1 MVGGLRQPNS
11 THVAPRNAA
20 SPPQARAPFEPN
32 RWQHQPLP
40 CCGDETAQG
49 KVQGQARS
57 SLLPTAAPFYPRLS
71 VLQNYDD
78 RGDLYAAH
86 PDSMKTVTVADYYFD
101 VALMDQVKFSRP
113 HIDVMVG
120 GAHPCSALVDS
131 GASITVLQYDFF
143 LTIPEMQRCGEAIMI
158 RNIHEDAF
166 PTHGLFRTTIS
177 TPYDTSGSG
186 LHNARIEVH
195 VAPRLI
201 TKLILGCDFLYKYA
215 AHTQFHK
222 SGSYKVLFNQP
233 SLPEVTTG
241 RSMFANSAT
250 VDGQLVQVAAA
261 TPLDAPGGVT
271 PRMSA
276 VQEKDP
282 ALDTFLLYPKSDTE
296 LLYGDTRKITAII
309 GTPANMHLS
318 PGATVLVTGAA
329 APNPG
334 VLTEGIMSVKAN
346 NTVDMLITNTASH
359 NMVLKAN
366 RPIQG
371 AVAELLNK
379 DNADYFEVS
388 VDDLQTMS
396 LTYPAVAAA
405 EEVSPDNDL
414 SKQAKSIMDSQLQSA
429 KSDAHQLQLMKSAY
443 QAAVCSLRESGRP
456 APGTRTPP
464 SAPPSTEKRQ
474 AIVDQFNREG
484 IDPQV
489 RQQYLDLL
497 FRHHDILSQSKWD
510 LGEATQ
516 FEHVIDRKTNDVIY
530 VKQFPIPSRDEP
542 LLEELATTLTQSK
555 VLIPMYSPHNSPIFY
570 VRKKDASPRFVQDL
584 RSVNTASFDDKYSIR
599 DCRASIQAVGRD
611 ANKRIF
617 SSLDFSGAFWQLPLA
632 EESRQLCAF
641 TLPFMTT
648 QYAWGRTPQGL
659 KGASASFSK
668 LIHLV
673 FGKLSKD
680 LITYVDDLLASTTT
694 HTQMLEL
701 LERIFNECRY
711 TGMKINL
718 RKSFLGQTEIS
729 WLGHNLSHQ
738 GITCEYAKADAVL
751 NLKPPDTIKQLQS
764 HLGLFQYFAHL
775 IDRYAL
781 IAAPLNYL
789 TSNKS
794 NWRETKRSGPMPE
807 NAMKAWLQ
815 LRHIITQR
823 PTVAWAR
830 TDMPYIMFCDASVG
844 KPNNNPPIKGGISAI
859 LCQSVNNITKPIAY
873 FSRQMR
879 DSETKYCAF
888 SAEQLAITAAC
899 THFYPLL
906 KGNRT
911 TIFTDHR
918 PLQDAALRQKDKN
931 TLSNLAQKMLES
943 DLDIRH
949 IQGTSN
955 PSDPMSRCALAD
967 IKNNLVGTT
976 AQIAAVIDDKHT
988 TFTLDQWRQAQI
1000 DDAVTNA
1007 LREYC
1012 VNRTIPRNQT
1022 AKKIVEVWGQNLA
1035 LDPSNLVLYYLGT
1048 KGKREFP
1055 SKKIV
1060 VPKSMQTIILST
1072 FHGSK
1077 LSGHFAAPILV
1088 QNILQQFWW
1097 SDLSITALDWVQS
1110 CPQCHQVRD
1119 RQAKKIRRPVRTWQ
1133 GATHRNERVH
1143 CDLVGP
1149 LRNDAS
1155 PNKWILTM
1163 TDAFTRW
1170 CLLVALP
1177 NKQATTVADAILTQ
1191 WILRFGAFYQLV
1203 SDNGGEFANAVSDA
1217 LFTQLQ
1223 ASHHKVYPLRP
1234 RANGMQEALHRSV
1247 GHYIRAFLTD
1257 NVYDSWEA
1265 YLPYLEHALNAR
1277 VHTSTGVSPWLLV
1290 YNEHP
1295 IIPGLPTNS
1304 DPVYNPDQIVDKL
1317 RWLRYAKDMVHVNDT
1332 SARSA
1337 WNEYYNRKSKS
1348 ADFKL
1353 DDEVLVHMPVPPSG
1367 ENKKFYQAWTGPWCV
1382 VQKID
1387 ENHYEVAKRGKR
1399 RIRVHADRMK
1409 FFDPARHL
1417 QDKKLQ
1423 LNHFPNKS
1431 DPMEGQD
1438 LLDNEDDLLDQTN
1451 TDPNDLHPDIV
1462 AAIEKMFIPD
1472 SFEYSRRLHPIP
1484 RNSFVY

>member
-1 MVGGLRQPNS
+1 MY
-11 THVAPRNAA
+11 
-20 SPPQARAPFEPN
+20 ARP
-32 RWQHQPLP
+32 
-40 CCGDETAQG
+40 
-49 KVQGQARS
+49 QGQSRA
-57 SLLPTAAPFYPRLS
+57 SLLPSSAPYYPRLS
-71 VLQNYDD
+71 VLHNHDD
-78 RGDLYAAH
+78 DGNLTAAH
-86 PDSMKTVTVADYYFD
+86 PDSMKTVTVAPYFFD

-113 HIDVMVG
+113 HVDVLVG
-120 GAHPCSALVDS
+120 GSHPCSALIDS

-143 LTIPEMQRCGEAIMI
+143 LTIPEMQRCGESILI

-166 PTHGLFRTTIS
+166 PTHGLFRTTIT
-177 TPYDTSGSG
+177 TPYDTSASG
-186 LHNARIEVH
+186 LHNARIEVN
-195 VAPRLI
+195 VAHKLS

-215 AHTQFHK
+215 AHTQFDK
-222 SGSYKVLFNQP
+222 SGTCKVLFNQP
-233 SLPEVTTG
+233 SLPEVVTG
-241 RSMFANSAT
+241 RSRFANSAA
-250 VDGQLVQVAAA
+250 VDGQLIQVAAA
-261 TPLDAPGGVT
+261 TPAPLPQPEAIQTAPEGVT
-271 PRMSA
+271 PRMAA

-282 ALDTFLLYPKSDTE
+282 IPDTFLLYPKADTE
-296 LLYGDTRKITAII
+296 LLFGDTRKITAVI
-309 GTPANMHLS
+309 GTPANLQLN

-334 VLTEGIMSVKAN
+334 ILSEGIMAVKAN
-346 NTVDMLITNTASH
+346 NTIDMLIVNTASH

-366 RPIQG
+366 RPIKG
-371 AVAELLNK
+371 AVVEVLTK
-379 DNADYFEVS
+379 ENADYFQVT
-388 VDDLQTMS
+388 VDDLQAMTS
-396 LTYPAVAAA
+396 TYPAVAAVENINSA
-405 EEVSPDNDL
+405 VAAVEQINPDDDSNR
-414 SKQAKSIMDSQLQSA
+414 QTTSILESRLQSA
-429 KSDAHQLQLMKSAY
+429 KSDADQLQIMKSAY

-464 SAPPSTEKRQ
+464 TTPPPQNKRQ
-474 AIVDQFNREG
+474 AIMDQFNHEG
-484 IDPQV
+484 IDPKV
-489 RQQYLDLL
+489 RQKYLDLL
-497 FRHHDILSQSKWD
+497 LRHYDVISLNKWD
-510 LGEATQ
+510 LGEASQ
-516 FEHVIDRKTNDVIY
+516 YEHVIDRKSNDVIY
-530 VKQFPIPSRDEP
+530 VKQFPIPSRDEA

-632 EESRQLCAF
+632 EESRQLSAF

-648 QYAWGRTPQGL
+648 QFAWGRTPQGL

-668 LIHLV
+668 LIHLI

-680 LITYVDDLLASTTT
+680 LITYVDDLLASTNT
-694 HTQMLEL
+694 HDQMLEL

-718 RKSFLGQTEIS
+718 RKSFLGRTEIA
-729 WLGHNLSHQ
+729 WLGYNISAQ
-738 GITCEYAKADAVL
+738 GITCEYAKADAIL
-751 NLKPPDTIKQLQS
+751 NLQPPETIKQLQS

-775 IDRYAL
+775 VDRYA
-781 IAAPLNYL
+781 IVAAPLNYL
-789 TSNKS
+789 TSSKS
-794 NWRETKRSGPMPE
+794 NWRGTKRSGPMPE

-815 LRHIITQR
+815 IRHILTQR
-823 PTVAWAR
+823 PTIAWPR
-830 TDMPYIMFCDASVG
+830 TDLPFTMFCDASVG
-844 KPNNNPPIKGGISAI
+844 KPNSNPPTKGGISAI
-859 LCQSVNNITKPIAY
+859 LCQTVNNITRPVAY

-888 SAEQLAITAAC
+888 SAEQLSITAAC

-918 PLQDAALRQKDKN
+918 PLKDASLRQKDKN
-931 TLSNLAQKMLES
+931 TLSNLAQKMLEL
-943 DLDIRH
+943 DLDIKH
-949 IQGTSN
+949 VQGSLN
-955 PSDPMSRCALAD
+955 PADPISRCALAD

-1000 DDAVTNA
+1000 DDPVTNA

-1012 VNRTIPRNQT
+1012 VHRTIPKNIT
-1022 AKKIVEVWGQNLA
+1022 AKKIIEIWGEHLA
-1035 LDPSNLVLYYLGT
+1035 LDPTNLVLYYFGT
-1048 KGKREFP
+1048 KSKREFP

-1060 VPKSMQTIILST
+1060 VPKDMQTVILST
-1072 FHGSK
+1072 FHGNK
-1077 LSGHFAAPILV
+1077 LSGHFSAPILV

-1097 SDLSITALDWVQS
+1097 ADLSITALDFVQS

-1133 GATHRNERVH
+1133 GATHKNERVH
-1143 CDLVGP
+1143 ADLVGP

-1170 CLLVALP
+1170 CLLVPLP
-1177 NKQATTVADAILTQ
+1177 NKQATTVADAILTH
-1191 WILRFGAFYQLV
+1191 WVLRFGAFSQLV

-1217 LFTQLQ
+1217 LFRQLET
-1223 ASHHKVYPLRP
+1223 AHHKVYPLRP
-1234 RANGMQEALHRSV
+1234 RANGLQESLHRSV

-1257 NVYDSWEA
+1257 NVYDSWES
-1265 YLPYLEHALNAR
+1265 YLPFLEHALNTR
-1277 VHTSTGVSPWLLV
+1277 VHSSTGVSPWLLV

-1295 IIPGLPTNS
+1295 IIPGIPLES

-1332 SARSA
+1332 NARTA
-1337 WNEYYNRKSKS
+1337 WNEYYNRKSKT

-1353 DDEVLVHMPVPPSG
+1353 DDEVLVHMPTPPSG
-1367 ENKKFYQAWTGPWCV
+1367 ENKKLYQAWTGPWHI
-1382 VQKID
+1382 VQKHD
-1387 ENHYEVAKRGKR
+1387 DNHYEVAKRGKR
-1399 RIRVHADRMK
+1399 RIKVHADRLK
-1409 FFDPARHL
+1409 FFDPGLHL
-1417 QDKKLQ
+1417 QDKKLR

-1431 DPMEGQD
+1431 DPMDGQD
-1438 LLDNEDDLLDQTN
+1438 LLDYEDDLSDQKSD
-1451 TDPNDLHPDIV
+1451 DPTDLHPDIV
-1462 AAIEKMFIPD
+1462 AAIEKMFIPEY
-1472 SFEYSRRLHPIP
+1472 FEYTRRLHPIP
-1484 RNSFVY
+1484 RESYV